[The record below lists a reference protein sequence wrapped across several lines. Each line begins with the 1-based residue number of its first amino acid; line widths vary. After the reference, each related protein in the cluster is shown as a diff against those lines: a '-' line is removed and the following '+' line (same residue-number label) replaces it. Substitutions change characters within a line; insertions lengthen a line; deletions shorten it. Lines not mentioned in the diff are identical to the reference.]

1 MMFSRTLAL
10 SGTALLIALSAPA
23 SAQSLRTAQQC
34 EPAVANPSLYGNCR
48 LRIVHGNEVCRCAI
62 LPRAIRPTGR
72 LSDPDAAVT
81 GSIGA
86 MTPLPA
92 DVRRAGGV
100 SNFGGSLPGPSARPG
115 GRSGGEN
122 QDGGSSQTASGGNT
136 SFSRGIGRHWRVR
149 WRREQRQR

>member
-23 SAQSLRTAQQC
+23 SAQSLRSAQQC

-62 LPRAIRPTGR
+62 LPRSIRPTAR
-72 LSDPDAAVT
+72 VSDPDAAVT

-86 MTPLPA
+86 MTPMPA
-92 DVRRAGGV
+92 DVRAPGAV
-100 SNFGGSLPGPSARPG
+100 SNWGGSLPARSTRPG

-122 QDGGSSQTASGGNT
+122 QDGSSQTAS
-136 SFSRGIGRHWRVR
+136 
-149 WRREQRQR
+149 